1 MLAAGIDLGG
11 SSVKAWVAEVGGAKR
26 GGAERGGAVVGEAI
40 VPTPTVRPDRHLAE
54 LDPSAWWQAGRRALR
69 AAVAQ
74 AGRPAGDYVGVTATS
89 LRQGFVLTDG
99 VDELGPGVL
108 NSDRRGA
115 GQLDR
120 LRRDIGVDQL
130 YRTTGHW
137 PAPELTLPKLLHLAA
152 TDPRRWAATRRVLFV
167 HDWALWRLSGTEST
181 EVSLASAGQMADVG
195 RRCWAADLLDA
206 LGLGTNRL
214 APLVEAGAVVG
225 RLTDPDLG
233 LPVGLPV
240 VAGGGDTQ
248 MAAMGSG
255 GLADGVVTVVAGS
268 STPVQATVAAPP
280 VDPERH
286 PWVSTHLAPDRWAVE
301 TNAGYP
307 GTMLGWLAALGGCSP
322 AALWE
327 RAAES
332 RPGANGV
339 TAVVAAPVWS
349 EEAWATRA
357 PNAVLGVTPAT
368 TTADLAR
375 AFVEAHAFAVRAN
388 VADLERVLGHRATT
402 LVVTGGGSH
411 QVGGGSG
418 HAALPGLMADVL
430 GRDVNVPGA
439 IQPAALA
446 GATLVARACGL
457 AEVGARPPAVV
468 VPAGDPRP
476 YEEPYQRYLTAHAAL
491 RAHLAQADG

>member
-11 SSVKAWVAEVGGAKR
+11 SSVKAWVAEVGGA
-26 GGAERGGAVVGEAI
+26 ERGAAVVGEAM
-40 VPTPTVRPDRHLAE
+40 VPSPTLRPHHHRAE
-54 LDPSAWWQAGRRALR
+54 LDPSTWWQAARRALGT
-69 AAVAQ
+69 AVAK

-99 VDELGPGVL
+99 VDELGPGLL

-120 LRRDIGVDQL
+120 LRRDIGVVEL

-152 TDPRRWAATRRVLFV
+152 TDPRWAATRRVLFV

-181 EVSLASAGQMADVG
+181 EVSFASAGQMADVG
-195 RRCWAADLLDA
+195 RRCWAADVLDG
-206 LGLGTNRL
+206 LGLGTDRL
-214 APLVEAGAVVG
+214 APLVEAGTVVG

-248 MAAMGSG
+248 MAAMGAG
-255 GLADGVVTVVAGS
+255 GLDDGVVTVVAGS
-268 STPVQATVAAPP
+268 STPVQASVATPP
-280 VDPERH
+280 HDPRRH
-286 PWVSTHLAPDRWAVE
+286 PWVSTHLAPERWAVE

-307 GTMLGWLAALGGCSP
+307 GTMLGWLATRSRCGPG
-322 AALWE
+322 ALWE
-327 RAAES
+327 LAAQS

-349 EEAWATRA
+349 EEAWATKA
-357 PNAVLGVTPAT
+357 PNAVLGITPAT
-368 TTADLAR
+368 TDADLAR

-388 VADLERVLGHRATT
+388 VADLERVLDRRATT

-411 QVGGGSG
+411 RAGADPGSAG
-418 HAALPGLMADVL
+418 LPRLVADVL
-430 GRDVNVPGA
+430 GRDVNVPRA
-439 IQPAALA
+439 PQPAALA

-457 AEVGARPPAVV
+457 AEGGARPDAVV
-468 VPAGDPRP
+468 VPAGDPRLF
-476 YEEPYQRYLTAHAAL
+476 EEPYQRYLAAHAVL
-491 RAHLAQADG
+491 RAHLAEVDG